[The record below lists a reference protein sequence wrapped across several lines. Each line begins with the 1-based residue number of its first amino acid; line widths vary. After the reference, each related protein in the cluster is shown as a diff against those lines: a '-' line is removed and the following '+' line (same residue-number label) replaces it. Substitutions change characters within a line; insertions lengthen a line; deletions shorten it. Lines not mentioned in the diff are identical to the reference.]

1 MLYEYQEWREWG
13 TSANSAASL
22 FYACMHEQDYVTG
35 YEEDSVALQI
45 TFDAEADAE
54 SFAAQLHIGN
64 PPAVE

>member
-1 MLYEYQEWREWG
+1 
-13 TSANSAASL
+13 
-22 FYACMHEQDYVTG
+22 MHEQDFVTG
-35 YEEDSVALQI
+35 YEEDSVTLQI